1 MAEIKSTMEMVLERA
16 ARMEKEAATVSEG
29 TDFSKDGM
37 RIAAAFMNNSEE
49 DLMGQLQQNDPE
61 KQQSI
66 RGGMVQVLLRNILLP
81 RDEDLQATG
90 QKAINGLLL
99 LSDGNADISNIC
111 TELGQILEQY
121 GQHKD
126 QMTEQLNSAI
136 RGQMQQQQGME
147 GGDSVAPQD
156 INPAS
161 HPQYAEELSKM
172 LNDLNDQY
180 NQAMDQRKDMIKQI
194 FGA

>member
-1 MAEIKSTMEMVLERA
+1 MVLERA
-16 ARMEKEAATVSEG
+16 ARMEKEAAAVPESTNF
-29 TDFSKDGM
+29 TKDGM
-37 RIAAAFMNNSEE
+37 RIAAAFMNNTEE
-49 DLMGQLQQNDPE
+49 NLIDQLQQNASE

-66 RGGMVQVLLRNILLP
+66 RGGMVHVLLRNILLP
-81 RDEDLQATG
+81 RDEEIQATG
-90 QKAINGLLL
+90 SKAINGLLQ

-126 QMTEQLNSAI
+126 QMTEQLDSAI
-136 RGQMQQQQGME
+136 RGQMQQQATEE
-147 GGDSVAPQD
+147 GEGAAPQD

-161 HPQYAEELSKM
+161 HPQYAQELSKI
-172 LNDLNDQY
+172 LGGLNDQY
-180 NQAMDQRKDMIKQI
+180 NQAMDQRKDMIKKI

>member
-16 ARMEKEAATVSEG
+16 ARMEKEAAAVPESTNF
-29 TDFSKDGM
+29 TKDGM
-37 RIAAAFMNNSEE
+37 RIAAAFMNNTEE
-49 DLMGQLQQNDPE
+49 NLIDQLQQNASE

-66 RGGMVQVLLRNILLP
+66 RGGMVHVLLRNILLP
-81 RDEDLQATG
+81 RDEEIQATG
-90 QKAINGLLL
+90 SKAINGLLQ

-126 QMTEQLNSAI
+126 QMTEQLDSAI
-136 RGQMQQQQGME
+136 RGQMQQQATEE
-147 GGDSVAPQD
+147 GEGAAPQD

-161 HPQYAEELSKM
+161 HPQYAQELSKI
-172 LNDLNDQY
+172 LGGLNDQY
-180 NQAMDQRKDMIKQI
+180 NQAMDQRKDMIKKI

>member
-16 ARMEKEAATVSEG
+16 ARMEKEAATGPES
-29 TDFSKDGM
+29 TDFTKDGM
-37 RIAAAFMNNSEE
+37 RIAAAFMNNTEE
-49 DLMGQLQQNDPE
+49 DMVGQLQQSAPE

-90 QKAINGLLL
+90 KKAIDGLIM
-99 LSDGNADISNIC
+99 LSNGNADIANIC

-136 RGQMQQQQGME
+136 RGQLQQQQAME
-147 GGDSVAPQD
+147 GGEGVAPQD
-156 INPAS
+156 INPAA
-161 HPQYAEELSKM
+161 HPQYAQELSKM
-172 LNDLNDQY
+172 LGDLNDQY
-180 NQAMDQRKDMIKQI
+180 NQAIDQRKDMIKQI
-194 FGA
+194 FGE